1 MKLLCILA
9 GAVALTGCAANMQHP
24 SKSLA
29 ERKLDRQHCSAEST
43 ASKVSECMAARG
55 YAQVE
60 VEPFPFGE

>member
-1 MKLLCILA
+1 
-9 GAVALTGCAANMQHP
+9 MQHP

-60 VEPFPFGE
+60 VDPFPFGE